1 MSANV
6 FTFPQTA
13 ELPSIPIVTGGDR
26 RAAVAAERTGR
37 NSKEIERLPFDLSVL
52 EEEGLFVN
60 VDATGFGILDRRLDW
75 QALGVELPEET
86 DVAFRPPRCG
96 LLPNRYRRP
105 LLTPVSQSHAAL
117 HKYSYH
123 FRLTETLFETPAY
136 RWIPWQAFTEFETV
150 FNGACDN
157 LSNAKQTVLDA
168 YDEIRDEVVVAFNQV
183 AADSVRRLAATK
195 ATVPVDFEDRLIDWV
210 LNAFPTRDE
219 LRNKLTLRFQVGV
232 ILLGSEMLREQRM
245 AAEERRRIEQAEAE
259 MRIEQARAHAEE
271 GVAQRRLWAE
281 EEIARRRLEAEES
294 DRRREAEVKERIRQ
308 MKIEAARER
317 LAETLSPL
325 QEGAAQ
331 LRAQIYESAM
341 AMQEALRKHDF
352 LPGATAKKARNL
364 ARWFRLMNFQS
375 DAELEHLL
383 SNLEQLAA
391 KPTGKSRRRA
401 SNAAVKEALDDIIQL
416 CYRDAH
422 ELAQPNRLA
431 ALEL

>member
-1 MSANV
+1 MDANG
-6 FTFPQTA
+6 FLCATDQEASQTT
-13 ELPSIPIVTGGDR
+13 LVSNGYH
-26 RAAVAAERTGR
+26 RAAVAAEHTKRDV
-37 NSKEIERLPFDLSVL
+37 KEIERLPFDLSVL

-105 LLTPVSQSHAAL
+105 LLTPVSQAHAAL

-123 FRLTETLFETPAY
+123 FRLTETVFETPAY
-136 RWIPWQAFTEFETV
+136 RWVPWQAFTEFETV
-150 FNGACDN
+150 FNKACDN
-157 LSNAKQTVLDA
+157 LNKAKQTVLDA

-183 AADSVRRLAATK
+183 AADSARRLAATK

-210 LNAFPTRDE
+210 INAFPTRDE

-232 ILLGSEMLREQRM
+232 ILLGSEMLREQRL
-245 AAEERRRIEQAEAE
+245 ATEEKRRIEQAEADR
-259 MRIEQARAHAEE
+259 RIEHARVRAEE
-271 GVAQRRLWAE
+271 GVAQQRLWAE
-281 EEIARRRLEAEES
+281 EEIVRRRLEAEES

-308 MKIEAARER
+308 MKIEAAREK
-317 LAETLSPL
+317 LEETLSPL

-331 LRAQIYESAM
+331 LRAQIYESAV
-341 AMQEALRKHDF
+341 AMQEALQKHDF

-364 ARWFRLMNFQS
+364 SRWFRLMNFQS
-375 DAELEHLL
+375 DAELEQLL

-422 ELAQPNRLA
+422 ELARPNRLA